1 MKRMC
6 YAGADTASEHK
17 LGVILDPQADVS
29 LISQRSAVEMGLTPL
44 KEAELPRLGWIG
56 PQRQDTYAAYAL
68 NLRLTDDNGVERRI
82 NATVYGV
89 DKEGCPLLLGNPFLK
104 QEDITID
111 CGRQTW
117 RWGYTKAQIHL
128 VSTKE
133 LLKEA
138 ERINSDS
145 YLLGTLLSSGAEL
158 EPEARVY
165 HVHAAQEVRIPHEL
179 SEYADVFDNRN
190 AEILPQYKSS
200 DHAIPIVEGKEPPY
214 GPLYTLSSRELQ
226 LLREYIEEALR
237 RGWIRH
243 STSPAGAPIL
253 FVPKKDGTLRL
264 CVDYRGLNNVTIK
277 DRCPLP
283 LIGETLDRLSGA
295 RYYTTLDLKDAYHRI
310 RIKAGDE
317 WKTAFRTRYGHFEYL
332 VMPFGLTNAPAS
344 FQAYINKALSAYL
357 DHICVVYLDDILIYS
372 YDEEIA
378 THWRAVRSVLQSL
391 REAELYVNLK
401 KCTFASTEVHFLGF
415 IVTRRG
421 IRADPARVATVV
433 EWPTPTS
440 IKELQSFLG
449 FANFYRRFI
458 ARYAVV
464 TAPLTDILKGN
475 QIFYWNEITTE
486 AFRALK
492 DRFTCAPILRH
503 FDAALAIRLETD
515 ASTFA
520 ISGILSQLFEDNKWH
535 PIAFIS
541 RKLQSAELNYEVYDL
556 ELLAIVYC
564 FKQWRH
570 YLEGAQ
576 QTIQVL
582 TDHNN
587 LRSIR
592 AVQKLNPRQAR
603 WALYLGAFDFEIK
616 HRPGHSNPADGPSR
630 RVDYEQ
636 ENTSLTQLLP
646 TLQNKLLAREEQSG
660 ARRSTPEPSS
670 VGACETHVASICSAV
685 KVSTAGAMGCTPCV
699 PRSLARVLVSDEPAL
714 AGSETLLEVLLQLQ
728 QRDAFAQERSA
739 SSNQP
744 TRTRVRRDAP
754 AWRIDENQV
763 LRYNGR
769 IYVPEEPAIR
779 QEILS
784 QNHDTHM
791 AGHFGARRTLELIS
805 RLYYWP
811 TLSQDVQD
819 YVRTCAICQRS
830 KAPRHIKHGKLAPL
844 PIPEDIFEEVSL
856 DFVTGLPPA
865 KDNSGC
871 VFDAVLVIVDR
882 FSKMAIYIPALKT
895 WDAKQFAES
904 YFNHVIL
911 RYGIQ
916 KGIVS
921 DRGSIFTSTFW
932 TEICYQLQVKRRL
945 STAFH
950 PQTDGQTERQNQTME
965 QYLRMFTTDAQDN
978 WALLLPTAQFA
989 YNNSIHESTKLTPF
1003 YAVYGKHPLLSVP
1016 PEDSRREGEVPDAVN
1031 RVQRMHSARASAKE
1045 QLRRAQEYQ
1054 SRYYNNKHKPEVF
1067 HQGDLVLLSTKHIN
1081 ILHQPNK
1088 KLSSK
1093 FIGPFRVQDAVGTQA
1108 YRLQLP
1114 PNYRIHNV
1122 FHVSLLERWKPREN
1136 QEDNTQP
1143 PEITPEGKEVWEV
1156 EKILGKRIRKGQL
1169 QYWLRWKG
1177 YDESWDTWT
1186 PASDFE
1192 NMEDLIQEF
1201 NQSAQQKRR
1210 RGRVGGSRS

>member
-1 MKRMC
+1 
-6 YAGADTASEHK
+6 
-17 LGVILDPQADVS
+17 
-29 LISQRSAVEMGLTPL
+29 
-44 KEAELPRLGWIG
+44 
-56 PQRQDTYAAYAL
+56 
-68 NLRLTDDNGVERRI
+68 
-82 NATVYGV
+82 
-89 DKEGCPLLLGNPFLK
+89 
-104 QEDITID
+104 
-111 CGRQTW
+111 
-117 RWGYTKAQIHL
+117 
-128 VSTKE
+128 
-133 LLKEA
+133 
-138 ERINSDS
+138 
-145 YLLGTLLSSGAEL
+145 
-158 EPEARVY
+158 
-165 HVHAAQEVRIPHEL
+165 
-179 SEYADVFDNRN
+179 
-190 AEILPQYKSS
+190 
-200 DHAIPIVEGKEPPY
+200 
-214 GPLYTLSSRELQ
+214 
-226 LLREYIEEALR
+226 
-237 RGWIRH
+237 
-243 STSPAGAPIL
+243 
-253 FVPKKDGTLRL
+253 
-264 CVDYRGLNNVTIK
+264 
-277 DRCPLP
+277 
-283 LIGETLDRLSGA
+283 
-295 RYYTTLDLKDAYHRI
+295 
-310 RIKAGDE
+310 
-317 WKTAFRTRYGHFEYL
+317 
-332 VMPFGLTNAPAS
+332 
-344 FQAYINKALSAYL
+344 
-357 DHICVVYLDDILIYS
+357 
-372 YDEEIA
+372 
-378 THWRAVRSVLQSL
+378 
-391 REAELYVNLK
+391 
-401 KCTFASTEVHFLGF
+401 
-415 IVTRRG
+415 
-421 IRADPARVATVV
+421 
-433 EWPTPTS
+433 
-440 IKELQSFLG
+440 
-449 FANFYRRFI
+449 
-458 ARYAVV
+458 
-464 TAPLTDILKGN
+464 
-475 QIFYWNEITTE
+475 
-486 AFRALK
+486 
-492 DRFTCAPILRH
+492 
-503 FDAALAIRLETD
+503 LAIRLKTD

-592 AVQKLNPRQAR
+592 AVQKLNLRQAR

-646 TLQNKLLAREEQSG
+646 TLQNKLLAKEEQSG

-670 VGACETHVASICSAV
+670 VGAC
-685 KVSTAGAMGCTPCV
+685 
-699 PRSLARVLVSDEPAL
+699 
-714 AGSETLLEVLLQLQ
+714 
-728 QRDAFAQERSA
+728 
-739 SSNQP
+739 
-744 TRTRVRRDAP
+744 
-754 AWRIDENQV
+754 
-763 LRYNGR
+763 
-769 IYVPEEPAIR
+769 
-779 QEILS
+779 
-784 QNHDTHM
+784 
-791 AGHFGARRTLELIS
+791 HFGARRTLELIS

-830 KAPRHIKHGKLAPL
+830 KAPRHSKHGKLAPL

-921 DRGSIFTSTFW
+921 DRGSIFTSAFW

-965 QYLRMFTTDAQDN
+965 QYLRIFTTDAQDN
-978 WALLLPTAQFA
+978 WTLLLPTAQFA
-989 YNNSIHESTKLTPF
+989 YNNSIHESTRLTPF
-1003 YAVYGKHPLLSVP
+1003 YAVYGKHPLLSMP